1 MPIFHAIVLGLV
13 QGLTEFLPISSSGHL
28 LIVPWLLDWN
38 DFDEESVKKTFDV
51 ALHLGTFVAVLGYFW
66 RDVTVYVRDGTKLL
80 FTRGRTTTPEGRLAW
95 MLLLAT
101 VPAAAVGAV
110 FEGTIDERLGTPGII
125 AVSLIV
131 FGVLLG
137 WADRSTGERKLEGF
151 GPRDALI
158 TGAAQTLALNPGT
171 SRSGITVTAGRFLGF
186 DRDAAVRISF
196 LMSLPVIAGA
206 VLFKTFGAIKDGIPE
221 DLIVPMIVGIV
232 TSGIAGWL
240 AVWGTLRLVRNH
252 SLMLFVWYRIILGV
266 VILLVMATGLR

>member
-1 MPIFHAIVLGLV
+1 
-13 QGLTEFLPISSSGHL
+13 
-28 LIVPWLLDWN
+28 
-38 DFDEESVKKTFDV
+38 
-51 ALHLGTFVAVLGYFW
+51 
-66 RDVTVYVRDGTKLL
+66 
-80 FTRGRTTTPEGRLAW
+80 

-137 WADRSTGERKLEGF
+137 WADRSTGERKIEGF

>member
-1 MPIFHAIVLGLV
+1 
-13 QGLTEFLPISSSGHL
+13 
-28 LIVPWLLDWN
+28 
-38 DFDEESVKKTFDV
+38 
-51 ALHLGTFVAVLGYFW
+51 
-66 RDVTVYVRDGTKLL
+66 
-80 FTRGRTTTPEGRLAW
+80 
-95 MLLLAT
+95 
-101 VPAAAVGAV
+101 V
-110 FEGTIDERLGTPGII
+110 FEGTIDDRLGTPGII
-125 AVSLIV
+125 AVSLIA

-137 WADRSTGERKLEGF
+137 WADRSTGQRKIEGF

-206 VLFKTFGAIKDGIPE
+206 VLFKTFGAIQDGIPE

-252 SLMLFVWYRIILGV
+252 SLMLFVWYRIILGTL
-266 VILLVMATGLR
+266 ILLVMATGLR